1 MLTDLRFA
9 GNKPYLHSRVMKK
22 KLGIAF
28 TLIALS
34 LIGII
39 VFQGYWTVN
48 AYRVNKKQFDN
59 DIDSAMLRA
68 MDSCKRDYFDSIRV
82 VMIKKLSMDYVIR
95 IDTNTQPDPT
105 NTSYDIRVAHK
116 LMASEIMVNTPYTIL
131 KSRLDYYKTKIK
143 YTGPE
148 SIPALLTEMSFYVP
162 NFLYQ
167 LTFAF
172 QMGENNALM
181 PRYNARYHSSK
192 AADSVIR
199 ANQQSI
205 FQQINL
211 NPFQTPV
218 NDTAY
223 QHGLHNLL
231 RRHNS
236 SKQSAD
242 DTSFQ
247 HGIKVLME
255 KHLDFLKQQRKAAQA
270 ITLTPP
276 KPADTMVSHT
286 FSLMFKER
294 RNRQMPP
301 HYHQADSARIY
312 KYFKKELQG
321 MGIATP
327 FSLKFVPKSEREK
340 KVDQLYSETTAFP
353 YRYHGF
359 DFLTPN
365 ITTTVTSYTKAV
377 FRSPQYAVMKNM
389 MLNLSFSALLIV
401 LTGFCF
407 LYVYRTI
414 MEQKKLGEL
423 KDDFINNM
431 THELKT
437 PIATITVAI
446 EGLQSFNALND
457 PEKTRRYLET
467 SREQLNRLNLLVT
480 KVLNI
485 AAFEG
490 KEVELVMT
498 DIDVDD
504 MAQDVI
510 RTEKL
515 KPGKPVHF
523 NYLNRDGVTSIHA
536 DAFHFRNVLL
546 NLVDNAI
553 KYSGDEVDVTISV
566 YHLRGMACIAVKD
579 NGIGIAPANLAQI
592 FDKFYRVPTGNV
604 HNVKGTGLGLS
615 YIKYIVEAHGGTI
628 TVKSEPGS
636 GSEFIIAL
644 PA

>member
-1 MLTDLRFA
+1 
-9 GNKPYLHSRVMKK
+9 MKK

-48 AYRVNKKQFDN
+48 AYRVNKKQFDS
-59 DIDSAMLRA
+59 DIDSALLRA

-82 VMIKKLSMDYVIR
+82 VMIKKLSTDYVIR
-95 IDTNTQPDPT
+95 IDTNTQPDPS
-105 NTSYDIRVAHK
+105 NTSYDIRVAYK
-116 LMASEIMVNTPYTIL
+116 SQASVMMVNTPFTIRKL
-131 KSRLDYYKTKIK
+131 NLDYYKTKMK
-143 YTGPE
+143 YTGSE

-162 NFLYQ
+162 SFLYQ

-172 QMGENNALM
+172 RGEEMSSGMARFRALT
-181 PRYNARYHSSK
+181 RSSYK
-192 AADSVIR
+192 ADSTIR
-199 ANQQSI
+199 ATQKAVLQNIDPNPVPIQPRDSAFQRGLHDIVLKHNSNKQTPANDSL
-205 FQQINL
+205 FQQQIKL
-211 NPFQTPV
+211 LVAKHKAFLDAKKKIDSPKLAAPAKPG
-218 NDTAY
+218 DT
-223 QHGLHNLL
+223 LL
-231 RRHNS
+231 
-236 SKQSAD
+236 
-242 DTSFQ
+242 T
-247 HGIKVLME
+247 
-255 KHLDFLKQQRKAAQA
+255 
-270 ITLTPP
+270 
-276 KPADTMVSHT
+276 HT
-286 FSLMFKER
+286 FNMMFKDERER
-294 RNRQMPP
+294 RMPP

-312 KYFKKELQG
+312 KYFKKELQN

-327 FSLKFVPKSEREK
+327 FSLKFVPKDQREK
-340 KVDQLYSETTAFP
+340 KVSSLYSETTAFP

-365 ITTTVTSYTKAV
+365 ITTIVTTYTKAV
-377 FRSPQYAVMKNM
+377 FKSAQYAVMKS
-389 MLNLSFSALLIV
+389 MLINLLFSALLIA

-407 LYVYRTI
+407 AYVYRTI

-446 EGLQSFNALND
+446 EGLQNFNALND
-457 PEKTRRYLET
+457 PEKTQRYLET

-490 KEVELVMT
+490 KEVELSIA
-498 DIDVDD
+498 DIDINELV
-504 MAQDVI
+504 QDVI
-510 RTEKL
+510 RTEKMKL
-515 KPGKPVHF
+515 VKQVNFK
-523 NYLNRDGVTSIHA
+523 YLNADDVKTIAA

-553 KYSGDEVDVTISV
+553 KYSGAEVEVAITV
-566 YHLRGMACIAVKD
+566 YRQPGIVCIAVKD
-579 NGIGIAPANLAQI
+579 NGIGIAPIDIAQI

-615 YIKYIVEAHGGTI
+615 YIKYIVEAHGGSI
-628 TVKSEPGS
+628 SVNSLVGA